1 MLRLVHLLRTPSA
14 RPAARDEF
22 WPLAEAASTGDR
34 AATRT
39 LLTAL
44 GPELLRVVRR
54 VLGARHPDV
63 EDVAQ
68 ECALEL
74 VGALK
79 RFRHESSVRYF
90 ASRVALQTA
99 MNARRKLAAGKR
111 TILDASE
118 RDVDERAGGEPNPEA
133 RALSRSGLEMVLELC
148 EQLPPVQ
155 SEAIL
160 LHWALGYTTTE
171 IAAIS
176 QSPLETVKSR
186 LRAAKLALTERALA
200 DPRARELFEETA

>member
-1 MLRLVHLLRTPSA
+1 MLRLVHLLRPRAA
-14 RPAARDEF
+14 RPVAQDEL
-22 WPLAEAASTGDR
+22 WPLAEAAIAGDR

-74 VGALK
+74 VGALE
-79 RFRHESSVRYF
+79 RFRRESSVQYF

-99 MNARRKLAAGKR
+99 MNARRKLRAGKR
-111 TILDASE
+111 AILDGSE
-118 RDVDERAGGEPNPEA
+118 RDVDERACSDPNPEA
-133 RALSRSGLEMVLELC
+133 HALSRSGLERVLELC
-148 EQLPPVQ
+148 DQLPPVQ
-155 SEAIL
+155 SEAIA

-171 IAAIS
+171 IAAIC

-200 DPRARELFEETA
+200 DPRIRELFEETA